1 MTDDIIRQFLDKKKT
16 KRRHF
21 LSAIAVVLC
30 CGLTGALLYNF
41 AFGPKSPEAAEA
53 EFFSAGITD
62 AFNSRVRQDMEN
74 ITEQLYQVKKVYWIN
89 DGAQKAPKPDQ
100 TLFGETDDP
109 ASLQWLLDEA
119 ADLLEGQDTLF
130 TTETELM
137 PGTKVRYYLDDTIL
151 AITWKQIM
159 GNFVYTISEV
169 KIAHPSQF
177 RRYLAGEEYDSFT
190 LATTSRMAQLTN
202 SVVGTSADYYRG
214 RKFGIIVYDGEV
226 KRVDSPGY
234 ADTCYIDKN
243 GDLHFSYRGDLMT
256 VEEAQKFVDERDIQ
270 FSLAFGPIL
279 VDNGVRCE
287 PLSYS
292 IGEVNDKYSRAVLGQ
307 RDKLHYLVITANHE
321 RAYWNYQTI
330 HDLAF
335 YVEQL
340 GCQKAYTL
348 DGGNTGTITMNGEV
362 INRTEFGYERILS
375 DIIYFGTAI
384 PHHNNTEKT
393 SEVTP

>member
-1 MTDDIIRQFLDKKKT
+1 MTDDIILQVLEKKKL
-16 KRRHF
+16 KRRRVLTAISAVLSCVITFVILYF
-21 LSAIAVVLC
+21 LIFSANL
-30 CGLTGALLYNF
+30 
-41 AFGPKSPEAAEA
+41 PESAEA
-53 EFFSAGITD
+53 ETIHA
-62 AFNSRVRQDMEN
+62 E
-74 ITEQLYQVKKVYWIN
+74 ITEAFDATIFSDMDDALKQLYQVKKVYWIE

-119 ADLLEGQDTLF
+119 AELLEGQDTLF
-130 TTETELM
+130 TTETVLM

-214 RKFGIIVYDGEV
+214 RRFGIIVYDGEV

-243 GDLHFSYRGDLMT
+243 GDLHFSYRGELMT
-256 VEEAQKFVDERDIQ
+256 AEDAQKFVDERDIQ

-287 PLSYS
+287 PISYS

-307 RDKLHYLVITANHE
+307 RDKLHYIVIAANHE
-321 RAYWNYQTI
+321 RSYWNYQTI
-330 HDLAF
+330 HELAF

-348 DGGNTGTITMNGEV
+348 DGGNTGTITMNGQV

-384 PHHNNTEKT
+384 PNHSNTEKT